1 MLATQFGTALWSTCS
16 AQPLLMILAASQSV
30 TVIMSQPV
38 GRPATSCCWIVA
50 KKSSFAS
57 IFSS

>member
-1 MLATQFGTALWSTCS
+1 MATQLGTFVGSIFS
-16 AQPLLMILAASQSV
+16 AQPLLMILAANQSV
-30 TVIMSQPV
+30 IVIMSQPV
-38 GRPATSCCWIVA
+38 GAPATSCCWMPA

>member
-1 MLATQFGTALWSTCS
+1 VQFGTSPWSIFS

-38 GRPATSCCWIVA
+38 GSPATSCCWIVA
-50 KKSSFAS
+50 
-57 IFSS
+57 